1 MRHALAVVVALVT
14 IVAGTAVAGC
24 ATEPG
29 MAAPNRA
36 GSVRLSVPASKAPAD
51 PRLTRQ
57 ICAAAVRAAGEV
69 LEVFNVQLAA
79 LERAAARGDE
89 STMVEAAEVI
99 IEQVT
104 EASAALRVFAQKAVT
119 PRVRLALSRA
129 AATLAEIA
137 SASYNGSP
145 TDIRTT
151 LSGLGP
157 ALTKACG

>member
-1 MRHALAVVVALVT
+1 MRHAMAVVVALVA
-14 IVAGTAVAGC
+14 IVAGTVIAGC
-24 ATEPG
+24 ATDPG
-29 MAAPNRA
+29 LAASNRT
-36 GSVRLSVPASKAPAD
+36 GSVRLSVPPSKAPPD

-57 ICAAAVRAAGEV
+57 ICAAAVRAAGDV

-89 STMVEAAEVI
+89 STMVEAAEMI

-119 PRVRLALSRA
+119 PRVRMALSRA

-137 SASYNGSP
+137 SASYDGSP
-145 TDIRTT
+145 TDIRAT
-151 LSGLGP
+151 LTGLGP
-157 ALTKACG
+157 TLAKACG